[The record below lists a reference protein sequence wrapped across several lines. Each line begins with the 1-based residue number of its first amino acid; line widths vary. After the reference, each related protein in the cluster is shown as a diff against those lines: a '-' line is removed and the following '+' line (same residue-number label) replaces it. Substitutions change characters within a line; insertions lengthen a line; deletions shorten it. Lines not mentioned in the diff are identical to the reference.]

1 MKAWLNRNI
10 IFISLSAMFADLGY
24 QTIIAGFPILLVLYF
39 GAAPTLFGLA
49 SALAFGIG
57 SFLGYLGGRIGD
69 RYGNKKIAI
78 IGNLLIPLLSLI
90 GLAISPIAAIALFC
104 GGWWA
109 RNFRTPSRR
118 KLLSDSAVKSAKTK
132 AFGFLHML
140 DIGGGMLS
148 IIALLILLGNGL
160 SLRTIF
166 LITAVPILLSTI
178 FLLFVKSP
186 KVNLRKRNSSI
197 NVSSRG
203 NINAYK
209 GVIIATALY
218 GFSSYSLG
226 FPILTIAKSS
236 TSILGIAS
244 YLIYMGI
251 SAFTGYLI
259 GLNVKSIIKVLS
271 FYGYIIS
278 AVGSLLLGISYAFN
292 LGIFPMYIGVA
303 ILGFGFG
310 VIETLEPTVVS
321 IASNTSN
328 SMGFLT
334 ASRSLGLFFGNLIM
348 GILYVIN
355 PFDSY
360 TYAAVVS
367 IIAGIIIYT
376 AGRSFKIK

>member
-1 MKAWLNRNI
+1 MGAWLNRNI

-39 GAAPTLFGLA
+39 GASPTLFGLA

-57 SFLGYLGGRIGD
+57 SFFGYLGGRVGD
-69 RYGNKKIAI
+69 RYGNRKIAI

-90 GLAISPIAAIALFC
+90 GLAVSPVMAIALYC

-118 KLLSDSAVKSAKTK
+118 KLLSDSAGKSSKTK

-148 IIALLILLGNGL
+148 IIALLILLGRGL
-160 SLRTIF
+160 NLKTIF
-166 LITAVPILLSTI
+166 LITALPILLSTM
-178 FLLFVKSP
+178 FLLFVKPS
-186 KVNLRKRNSSI
+186 KSKRKKNGGNVNVLAK
-197 NVSSRG
+197 G
-203 NINAYK
+203 NANAYK

-236 TSILGIAS
+236 TSILGIVS
-244 YLIYMGI
+244 YLIYMGV

-259 GLNVKSIIKVLS
+259 GLNAKSIIKVLS

-278 AVGSLLLGISYAFN
+278 AAGSLLLGISYALN
-292 LGIFPMYIGVA
+292 LGLFPMYISVA
-303 ILGFGFG
+303 VLGFGFG

-360 TYAAVVS
+360 AYAAVVS
-367 IIAGIIIYT
+367 IIAGIIICI
-376 AGRSFKIK
+376 AGRNFRIK

>member
-1 MKAWLNRNI
+1 MGAWLNRNI

-39 GAAPTLFGLA
+39 GASPTLFGLA

-57 SFLGYLGGRIGD
+57 SFFGYLGGRVGD
-69 RYGNKKIAI
+69 RYGNRKIAI

-90 GLAISPIAAIALFC
+90 GLAVSPVMAIALYC

-118 KLLSDSAVKSAKTK
+118 KLLSDSAGKSSKTK

-148 IIALLILLGNGL
+148 IIALLILLGRGL
-160 SLRTIF
+160 NLKTIF
-166 LITAVPILLSTI
+166 LITALPILLSTM
-178 FLLFVKSP
+178 FLLFVKPS
-186 KVNLRKRNSSI
+186 KSKRKKNGGNVNVLAK
-197 NVSSRG
+197 G
-203 NINAYK
+203 NANAYK

-236 TSILGIAS
+236 TSILGIVS
-244 YLIYMGI
+244 YLIYMGV

-259 GLNVKSIIKVLS
+259 GLNAKSIIKVLS

-278 AVGSLLLGISYAFN
+278 AVGSLLLGISYALN
-292 LGIFPMYIGVA
+292 LGLFPMYISVA
-303 ILGFGFG
+303 VLGFGFG

-360 TYAAVVS
+360 AYAAVVS
-367 IIAGIIIYT
+367 IIAGIIICI
-376 AGRSFKIK
+376 AGRNFRIK

>member
-10 IFISLSAMFADLGY
+10 LFISLSAMFADLGY

-39 GAAPTLFGLA
+39 GASPTLFGLA

-57 SFLGYLGGRIGD
+57 SFLGYLGGKIGD
-69 RYGNKKIAI
+69 IYGNKKIAI

-90 GLAISPIAAIALFC
+90 GLAVSPIVAISLFC

-118 KLLSDSAVKSAKTK
+118 KLLSDSARKSAKTK

-148 IIALLILLGNGL
+148 IIILLILLNKGL
-160 SLRTIF
+160 SLRIIF
-166 LITAVPILLSTI
+166 LITAVPILLSTM

-186 KVNLRKRNSSI
+186 KANQRKRNGNI
-197 NVSSRG
+197 NVSSKG

-236 TSILGIAS
+236 TSILGIVS

-278 AVGSLLLGISYAFN
+278 AVGSLLLGISYTFN
-292 LGIFPMYIGVA
+292 LGLFPMYIGVA

-334 ASRSLGLFFGNLIM
+334 ASRSLGLFFGNLVM

-360 TYAAVVS
+360 TYAAAVS
-367 IIAGIIIYT
+367 IIAGIIIYA
-376 AGRSFKIK
+376 AGRNFKIK

>member
-10 IFISLSAMFADLGY
+10 LFISLSAMFADLGY

-39 GAAPTLFGLA
+39 GASPTLFGLA

-57 SFLGYLGGRIGD
+57 SFLGYLGGKIGD
-69 RYGNKKIAI
+69 IYGNKKIAI

-90 GLAISPIAAIALFC
+90 GLAVSPIVAISLFC

-118 KLLSDSAVKSAKTK
+118 KLLSDSARKSAKTK

-148 IIALLILLGNGL
+148 IIILLILLNKGL
-160 SLRTIF
+160 SLRIIF
-166 LITAVPILLSTI
+166 LITAVPILLSTM

-186 KVNLRKRNSSI
+186 KANQRKRNSNI
-197 NVSSRG
+197 NVSSKG

-236 TSILGIAS
+236 TSILGIVS

-278 AVGSLLLGISYAFN
+278 AVGSLLLGISYTFN
-292 LGIFPMYIGVA
+292 LGLFPMYIGVA

-334 ASRSLGLFFGNLIM
+334 ASRSLGLFFGNLVM

-355 PFDSY
+355 AFDSY
-360 TYAAVVS
+360 TYAAAVS
-367 IIAGIIIYT
+367 IIAGIIIYA
-376 AGRSFKIK
+376 AGRNFKIK